1 MPTTLITGASRGIGL
16 ELATQYAADGWT
28 VIACCRNPAAATAL
42 AAIPGVEVERLD
54 VTDDASVKALAAK
67 LAGRPVDLLFNNA
80 GIYGPRGWQF
90 GKTDFD
96 ALREVMETNVYAP
109 VRVAE
114 AFAPNLLA
122 GQQKKIATVSSVM
135 GSIAGGGAGELIYRT
150 SKTAVNMAM
159 SVIGNALR
167 GQGVTS
173 ILFHPG
179 WVRTDMGGPSASIDA
194 TTSAS
199 GMRKVMESAG
209 PADSGRFFNYDGSTI
224 DW

>member
-1 MPTTLITGASRGIGL
+1 MPTILLTGASRGIGL
-16 ELATQYAADGWT
+16 ELAKQYAADGWN

-42 AAIPGVEVERLD
+42 AAIPGVEVEQLD

-80 GIYGPRGWQF
+80 GIFGPRGWQF
-90 GKTDFD
+90 GATDFD
-96 ALREVMETNVYAP
+96 AMREVMETNVYAP
-109 VRVAE
+109 VRVSE

-122 GQQKKIATVSSVM
+122 GDQKKLATVSKVM
-135 GSIAGGGAGELIYRT
+135 GSIASGGAGELIYRT

-159 SVIGNALR
+159 SVVGNVLK

-173 ILFHPG
+173 VLFHPG
-179 WVRTDMGGPSASIDA
+179 WVRTDMGGPSASIDV

-199 GMRKVMESAG
+199 GMRKVMASVG
-209 PADSGRFFNYDGSTI
+209 PADSGRFYNYDGSRI